1 MALSMKNT
9 FISLSLS
16 GLMLVAGFL
25 AGEQPSVAQS
35 LKTSTQTSQV
45 AAQNDAD
52 LASPAQT
59 KKNKRAFTTP
69 YFSFGKSNLPIGVR

>member
-16 GLMLVAGFL
+16 GLMLVSGFL
-25 AGEQPSVAQS
+25 AGEQPAIAQS
-35 LKTSTQTSQV
+35 LNTGTQTSQV
-45 AAQNDAD
+45 AAQNNAA
-52 LASPAQT
+52 LGNSIQT

-69 YFSFGKSNLPIGVR
+69 YFSFGKSNLPVGVR

>member
-35 LKTSTQTSQV
+35 IKTSNQTSQV
-45 AAQNDAD
+45 AQQNKMI
-52 LASPAQT
+52 LSNSTQS

-69 YFSFGKSNLPIGVR
+69 YFSFGKSNLPVGVR